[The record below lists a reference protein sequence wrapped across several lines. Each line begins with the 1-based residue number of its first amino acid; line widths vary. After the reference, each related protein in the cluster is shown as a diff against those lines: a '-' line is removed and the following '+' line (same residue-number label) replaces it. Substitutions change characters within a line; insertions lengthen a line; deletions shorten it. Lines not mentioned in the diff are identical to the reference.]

1 MFSDA
6 VLSQLYLGFGGFGGI
21 ILGGSGPK
29 ALDSAS
35 YLWMLLGPPADAI
48 SGVYWI

>member
-6 VLSQLYLGFGGFGGI
+6 VLSQLYLLGIGGI
-21 ILGGSGPK
+21 ILGDLGPK
-29 ALDSAS
+29 TLGSAS